1 MNKTQLLELTRV
13 NLRYANPQVTDRA
26 RRKGKSGKA
35 LTRALINQ
43 YLLSGV
49 LFLFIYGA
57 TMFLIDFSQMPGF
70 FTYYVALFS
79 ILAFSQGISVIYN
92 VFFESQDL
100 PAYLPLPFKQS
111 TIFSAKILVVAL
123 TVTPFVFPMFVVFLL
138 TGWRAGI
145 FLPVTIILAVLLFL
159 LVLATVF
166 AVCCL
171 IVFGLT
177 RTKFFKEHKKIVT
190 SLLLG
195 ISMTIAIVGIIF
207 MNGQSSYSET
217 GQMDRSPITI
227 LLPLFQIVANPFST
241 SGLLSLAGLLGIFL
255 VLMFAVKLLIL
266 PKLYEQLT
274 DATTAKGAQRR
285 KYKANQNLGQLLINY
300 NKQLLKEPNLIMQ
313 VLSNSLLMPVIFI
326 VTFAIGGSLNLSH
339 LDFRFIGVVFLGG
352 IALAWM
358 TINQTSF
365 ISNLI
370 SLDQENFHFVRSLP
384 ISMSKYMQKKFLV
397 GLVIQFI
404 LTGGIALIGSCL
416 FRLPLLFGISFVAG
430 ALLGSYLLCLRFFA
444 RDYRF
449 ILLEWTSISQLFNR
463 GAGNTGL
470 VLTMLGSIFGSLII
484 LVIYGFAAMYL
495 PFWPLTLGVLILIVL
510 VTIFWVRYYRK
521 NFWTNFD

>member
-1 MNKTQLLELTRV
+1 M
-13 NLRYANPQVTDRA
+13 RYASPQVTDRA

-49 LFLFIYGA
+49 LFLFIYGV

-111 TIFSAKILVVAL
+111 MIFTAKILVVAL

-145 FLPVTIILAVLLFL
+145 FLPLTIILALLLFL
-159 LVLATVF
+159 FVLAIVF

-177 RTKFFKEHKKIVT
+177 RTKFFKQHKKVVT

-217 GQMDRSPITI
+217 GQMDRYPIAI
-227 LLPLFQIVANPFST
+227 LLPLFHIVSEPFST
-241 SGLLSLAGLLGIFL
+241 SGLLSLAGLFGIL
-255 VLMFAVKLLIL
+255 LLLMLAIKRMIL

-285 KYKANQNLGQLLINY
+285 KHKTAQTLGQLLISY
-300 NKQLLKEPNLIMQ
+300 NTQLLKEPNLIMQ
-313 VLSNSLLMPVIFI
+313 VLSNSLLMPLIFI
-326 VTFAIGGSLNLSH
+326 VTFAIGGSLDLSH
-339 LDFRFIGVVFLGG
+339 IDFRFIGVVFLTGV
-352 IALAWM
+352 ALACM
-358 TINQTSF
+358 TVNQTSF
-365 ISNLI
+365 ISNMI
-370 SLDQENFHFVRSLP
+370 SLDQENFNFVQTLP
-384 ISMSKYMQKKFLV
+384 ISMSKYMKQKFLIGV
-397 GLVIQFI
+397 IIQFI
-404 LTGGIALIGSCL
+404 LTGGIALIGGIL
-416 FRLPLLFGISFVAG
+416 FRLPILYIIILLTGSLFGN
-430 ALLGSYLLCLRFFA
+430 YLLCLHFFA

-449 ILLEWTSISQLFNR
+449 ILLDWTSINQLFTR
-463 GAGNTGL
+463 GSGSVGL
-470 VLTMLGSIFGSLII
+470 VFTMIASIFICLI
-484 LVIYGFAAMYL
+484 LLGVYSFAAMTL
-495 PFWPLTLGVLILIVL
+495 PFWPLNLSVLAIIIILSFLWIRHFQK
-510 VTIFWVRYYRK
+510 TFWDSF
-521 NFWTNFD
+521 N

>member
-1 MNKTQLLELTRV
+1 MNKPQLLELTRV
-13 NLRYANPQVTDRA
+13 NLRYANPQITDRA
-26 RRKGKSGKA
+26 RKKGKSGKA

-49 LFLFIYGA
+49 LFLFIYGV

-111 TIFSAKILVVAL
+111 MIFTAKILVVAL
-123 TVTPFVFPMFVVFLL
+123 TVTPFVFPMLVVFLL

-145 FLPVTIILAVLLFL
+145 FLPVTIVLAILLFL

-166 AVCCL
+166 AICCL

-177 RTKFFKEHKKIVT
+177 RTKFFKEHKKVVT

-217 GQMDRSPITI
+217 GQMDRQPIAI
-227 LLPLFQIVANPFST
+227 LLPLFQIVSNPFST
-241 SGLLSLAGLLGIFL
+241 SGLLSLAGLIAILLLLLLAIKG
-255 VLMFAVKLLIL
+255 LIL

-274 DATTAKGAQRR
+274 DVSTAKGAHRR
-285 KYKANQNLGQLLINY
+285 THKVNQSLNQLLIGY
-300 NKQLLKEPNLIMQ
+300 NTQLLKEPNLIMQ
-313 VLSNSLLMPVIFI
+313 VLSNSLLMPMIFI
-326 VTFAIGGSLNLSH
+326 FTFAFGGSLNLSH
-339 LDFRFIGVVFLGG
+339 LEVRFIGVVFLAG

-370 SLDQENFHFVRSLP
+370 SLDQENFHFIRSLP
-384 ISMSKYMQKKFLV
+384 ISMTRYMQKKFLV
-397 GLVIQFI
+397 GLVVQLI
-404 LTGGIALIGSCL
+404 LTGGVALIASLL
-416 FRLPLLFGISFVAG
+416 FQLPIIFGISLVTG
-430 ALLGSYLLCLRFFA
+430 SLLGSYLLCLRFFA
-444 RDYRF
+444 RDHRF

-463 GAGNTGL
+463 GSGSTGL
-470 VLTMLGSIFGSLII
+470 VLTMFGSILGSLIV
-484 LVIYGFAAMYL
+484 LTLYGFAAVYL
-495 PFWPLTLGVLILIVL
+495 PFWPLNIGVLMLIVL
-510 VTIFWVRYYRK
+510 VTILWIRHYQK
-521 NFWTNFD
+521 NFWARFD

>member
-13 NLRYANPQVTDRA
+13 NLRYANPQITDRA

-49 LFLFIYGA
+49 LFLFIYGL

-111 TIFSAKILVVAL
+111 MIFTAKILVVAL
-123 TVTPFVFPMFVVFLL
+123 TIIPFVFPMLIVFLL

-145 FLPVTIILAVLLFL
+145 FLPVTIILALLLFL
-159 LVLATVF
+159 FVLAIVF

-177 RTKFFKEHKKIVT
+177 RTKFFKEHKKVVT

-195 ISMTIAIVGIIF
+195 ISMTIAIAGILF

-217 GQMDRSPITI
+217 GQMDRNPIAI
-227 LLPLFQIVANPFST
+227 LLPLFQIISEPFST
-241 SGLLSLAGLLGIFL
+241 SGLLSLVGLLG
-255 VLMFAVKLLIL
+255 VLLLLMLAVKVLIL
-266 PKLYEQLT
+266 PRLYEQLT

-285 KYKANQNLGQLLINY
+285 KHKANQNLGQLLISY
-300 NKQLLKEPNLIMQ
+300 NTQLLKEPNLIMQ
-313 VLSNSLLMPVIFI
+313 VLSNSLLMPMIFI
-326 VTFAIGGSLNLSH
+326 VTFAFGGSLNLNH
-339 LDFRFIGVVFLGG
+339 LDIRFIGVVFLAG

-370 SLDQENFHFVRSLP
+370 SLDQENFHFIRSLP
-384 ISMSKYMQKKFLV
+384 ISMTRYMQKKFLV
-397 GLVIQFI
+397 GLIVQFV
-404 LTGGIALIGSCL
+404 LTGGIALIASLL
-416 FRLPLLFGISFVAG
+416 FRLPIIFGVSLVAG

-444 RDYRF
+444 RDHRF
-449 ILLEWTSISQLFNR
+449 ILLEWTNISQLFNR

-495 PFWPLTLGVLILIVL
+495 PFWPLNISVLALILL
-510 VTIFWVRYYRK
+510 VTILWLRYYQK
-521 NFWTNFD
+521 NFWARFD